1 MKQLDIKKG
10 NRWAIRLTFVILGLF
25 ITYFLSA
32 PKISAQIY
40 EPEGLNMPGAWNG
53 WTNPPTNNLAL
64 ASSTQVTNGRVVKI
78 STGTIR
84 WQTIFSVGATDADV
98 VGGNYEWKFTSGPQ
112 HESWNNQWTLGDF
125 DQTVAVNLNTLEEYK
140 KHSLSNPN
148 SNTITITNGKWYT
161 MNWED
166 KGYANTR
173 AIFMETSAEPVSI
186 STVSEPVGEVD
197 INTPVEIT
205 ITTSANPCAEELF
218 YLRYTIDNWTS
229 SSVVLFSMTNSSGT
243 VEIPGQT
250 SGTAVNYYVFSSSV
264 SGITSDYDLYTIKLN
279 NKTGTN
285 YTYTVGAP
293 YITWANLQSPA
304 TGKIEKES
312 EFKVYARV
320 LVPTI
325 TGSGAPGGGPANL
338 NAWIGYS
345 TTNATSV
352 ADFSSGW
359 TWVAATYN
367 TYDAAFGNSSQY
379 SADIGTGITPLGTYY
394 FVSRFQY
401 DGGDYKYGGFNGG
414 FWDGTTNLSGVLTV
428 VDEIVTYPVTLT
440 VINNSTEVTGVKVAG
455 SFNGWTV
462 VDMLNPSGNTW
473 TFTTNL
479 EEGTYQWK
487 PTDQDGDW
495 LFSGDNLSFSVA
507 SDGAVTGSILYTYP
521 EPNYGLRDDA
531 GTNLPTITY
540 WFTGS
545 ASDVTEKGSQFNAK
559 DLGEITQLLLKGSN
573 IKTWKTGTGNVTGA
587 KLSYKVWKTSE
598 AEPAEYTDRN
608 VGFTSNDGDGNQTW
622 SSFGTEIDVTS
633 GLAIGNYSIKIL
645 FSITGEGYPG
655 TVQDG
660 PFTAVFEIPPSQE
673 ANILTFTFP
682 QQTGDATINVNDRR
696 VDIQVAYGTSLTS
709 LTPIITVSPF
719 ATISPLSNV
728 AQNFSSPFEYTVT
741 AQDGTTQ
748 KVWTIHV
755 TVAAAPSSAKE
766 ITGFTL
772 TQQTGAAVINSGN
785 ATVTIE
791 VAHGTDVTNLTPT
804 ITISPLASIDPAS
817 GVARNFSSPV
827 TYTVTAEDITTKVWT
842 VTVTIAAPP
851 DPNYGMRDDA
861 GANLPTITYWYSD
874 QGTDITEKGSQF
886 NTKNIGDITDL
897 YIKGTTI
904 KTWKI
909 TGGDVTSA
917 KFSFKVWKTGET
929 EPASYTERNIG
940 FSTNDGDGNQT
951 WASFGDQIDV
961 TGSLDLGTYNFK
973 ILFSIEGTGIPGIT
987 QNGPFT
993 ATFVKVEPPA
1003 PGITFANLQFPG
1015 TGNVQPES
1023 EFLVY
1028 AQTYIEGITGS
1039 GAPTNGVSNLSAWI
1053 GYSTTNATTAADFAT
1068 GWTWVPATYNTY
1080 ETGFG
1085 NNSQYSAD
1093 IGTGITA
1100 EGTYYY
1106 VSRFQYN
1113 NGDFVYGGFSSTG
1126 GGFWNG
1132 TSNIS
1137 GVLTVEEEPTP
1148 TISWANLQH
1157 PQSGEIEPESEFL
1170 VFARVL
1176 VDGQTGTNSPAGG
1189 VEGLNAW
1196 IGYSTTNATTVA
1208 DFETGWTWVVASY
1221 NSYETAFGNN
1231 SQYSAD
1237 IGTGISS
1244 DGTFYYV
1251 SRFKL
1256 GDGDYVYGG
1265 FSASDGGFWDGTT
1278 NISGILT
1285 VQTQSTSEISW
1296 ANIQYPENGNIEV
1309 GADFTVYA
1317 QVYIEGQTGSAAP
1330 SQGVANLSAWIGYST
1345 TNATSV
1351 ENFETGWTWVDA
1363 SYNTYETTFG
1373 NNSQYSADIGTGIE
1387 AEGTYYYVSRFKLG
1401 NGSYVYGGYSAS
1413 GGGFWDGTTNASGV
1427 LTVDAEQPA
1436 TFPVTFTIIDET
1448 EEYIN
1453 IKLRIEIDEDWATHE
1468 MTESDHVWTKTLDL
1482 LPGTYSWGAIEDDGS
1497 DDGIWLIEEGEL
1509 EVTVADNGDITGTTS
1524 YTVNPVSVNFDAFSH
1539 LRIYPNPTS
1548 DFVNVQSLYNADFK
1562 IVDISGRVVASGNL
1576 NRDNSMINLSTFQS
1590 GVYFIQFNFE
1600 GKSTVRKI
1608 VKL

>member
-1 MKQLDIKKG
+1 MKQLDRKKG

-40 EPEGLNMPGAWNG
+40 EPEGLNMPGAWNEEKG
-53 WTNPPTNNLAL
+53 WYNPPTNLAL
-64 ASSTQVTNGRVVKI
+64 ANNNQQPGGKLSKI
-78 STGTIR
+78 SVGTLR
-84 WQTIFSVGATDADV
+84 WQTVFSVAATGADLA
-98 VGGNYEWKFTSGPQ
+98 GGTYSWLYTSGP
-112 HESWNNQWTLGDF
+112 STNYYSNKWAGV
-125 DQTVAVNLNTLEEYK
+125 TVTFNTLQEYT
-140 KHSLSNPN
+140 HNTGSDN
-148 SNTITITNGKWYT
+148 SITLANGKWYT

-173 AIFMETSAEPVSI
+173 AIFMETSAEPVTI

-540 WFTGS
+540 CFTGS

-573 IKTWKTGTGNVTGA
+573 IKTWKTGSGNVTGA

-598 AEPAEYTDRN
+598 SEPTEYSDRN
-608 VGFTSNDGDGNQTW
+608 VAWTSEDGGGNQTW

-682 QQTGDATINVNDRR
+682 QQTGDASIDVNNER
-696 VDIQVAYGTSLTS
+696 VDIEVAYGTSLTS
-709 LTPIITVSPF
+709 LTPTITVSPF

-804 ITISPLASIDPAS
+804 ITISPLATITPLS
-817 GVARNFSSPV
+817 GVAQNFTSPV
-827 TYTVTAEDITTKVWT
+827 NYTVKAEDGSEKVWT

-851 DPNYGMRDDA
+851 DPNYGMRDDD
-861 GANLPTITYWYSD
+861 GVNLPTITYWYSD
-874 QGTDITEKGSQF
+874 QANDLIEKGSQF
-886 NTKNIGDITDL
+886 NSKDIGQITQIYL
-897 YIKGTTI
+897 KGASI
-904 KTWKI
+904 KTWKS

-917 KFSFKVWKTGET
+917 KFSYKVWKTGET

-973 ILFSIEGTGIPGIT
+973 ILFSIEGAGIPGIT

-1221 NSYETAFGNN
+1221 NSYET
-1231 SQYSAD
+1231 
-1237 IGTGISS
+1237 
-1244 DGTFYYV
+1244 
-1251 SRFKL
+1251 
-1256 GDGDYVYGG
+1256 
-1265 FSASDGGFWDGTT
+1265 
-1278 NISGILT
+1278 
-1285 VQTQSTSEISW
+1285 
-1296 ANIQYPENGNIEV
+1296 
-1309 GADFTVYA
+1309 
-1317 QVYIEGQTGSAAP
+1317 
-1330 SQGVANLSAWIGYST
+1330 
-1345 TNATSV
+1345 
-1351 ENFETGWTWVDA
+1351 
-1363 SYNTYETTFG
+1363 TFG
-1373 NNSQYSADIGTGIE
+1373 NNSQYSANIGTGISTE
-1387 AEGTYYYVSRFKLG
+1387 DTYYYVSRFKLG

-1413 GGGFWDGTTNASGV
+1413 GGGFWDGTSYVSGV
-1427 LTVDAEQPA
+1427 LVVVEQEPE
-1436 TFPVTFTIIDET
+1436 TFPVTFTITDET
-1448 EEYIN
+1448 EEYTN
-1453 IKLRIEIDEDWATHE
+1453 IKLKIEINYEWVIHE
-1468 MTESDHVWTKTLDL
+1468 MTDSEHVWTKTLDL